1 MKQKLTLS
9 IESDILA
16 KAKKIA
22 KAKNISVS
30 SIFEKSIEQIDNPL
44 SKELHPKINELRKL
58 LHISGL
64 KKTNSIHFST
74 K

>member
-1 MKQKLTLS
+1 LTLS
-9 IESDILA
+9 IELDILA
-16 KAKKIA
+16 KAKKNA

-44 SKELHPKINELRKL
+44 AKKLHPKINELRKL
-58 LHISGL
+58 LHIPAL
-64 KKTNSIHFST
+64 KKTNSIYFST